1 VTAPPAGQVYVV
13 RHGET
18 EWSLAGR
25 HTGRTD
31 LDLTDA
37 GVAEA
42 TNLRAAFDSH
52 RFVEVRTS
60 PLRRAAR
67 TAEIAGL
74 VPAVTDPDL
83 AERDYG
89 GYEGMT
95 TPEIVESLG
104 RAWSVWAD
112 GVPGGET
119 PGETLDEVAVRVD
132 RVLDRVRPRLAE
144 GDVALVAHAHSLR
157 ILTARWL
164 GLDAA
169 AARLFRLETASFGV
183 LGFEHQ
189 RPVVRRWSVR
199 D

>member
-1 VTAPPAGQVYVV
+1 VTAPPPGQIYVV

-42 TNLRAAFDSH
+42 ERLRPVFDSH
-52 RFVEVRTS
+52 RFVQVRVS
-60 PLRRAAR
+60 PLRRATR

-74 VPAVTDPDL
+74 RPPMADPDL
-83 AERDYG
+83 VERDYG
-89 GYEGMT
+89 AYEGLT
-95 TPEIVESLG
+95 TPEIIESLG
-104 RAWSVWAD
+104 RQWSVWTD
-112 GVPGGET
+112 EVPRGET
-119 PGETLDEVAVRVD
+119 PGETLDQVAERLD
-132 RVLDRVRPRLAE
+132 RVLDRVRPLLSE

-164 GLDAA
+164 GGEPAL
-169 AARLFRLETASFGV
+169 ARLFRLETATYGV
-183 LGFEHQ
+183 LGFEHE
-189 RPVVRRWSVR
+189 RPVIRRWSVR

>member
-1 VTAPPAGQVYVV
+1 MTSPGQVYVV

-31 LDLTDA
+31 LDLSAA

-42 TNLRAAFDSH
+42 GHLRTALDSH

-74 VPAVTDPDL
+74 APAIADPDL
-83 AERDYG
+83 VERDYG

-95 TPEIVESLG
+95 TPEIVESVG
-104 RAWSVWAD
+104 RRWSVWAD
-112 GVPGGET
+112 GVPRGET
-119 PGETLDEVAVRVD
+119 PGETLGQVAERVD
-132 RVLDRVRPRLAE
+132 RVLERVRPRLAD

-157 ILTARWL
+157 LLTARWL

-169 AARLFRLETASFGV
+169 AARLFRLETATYGV
-183 LGFEHQ
+183 LGFEHE
-189 RPVVRRWSVR
+189 RPVIRRWSVR

>member
-1 VTAPPAGQVYVV
+1 MATPPPGQIYVI

-18 EWSLAGR
+18 DWSLAGR

-31 LDLTDA
+31 LDLTEA

-42 TNLRAAFDSH
+42 ERLRTVFDSH
-52 RFVEVRTS
+52 TFVEVRVS

-67 TAEIAGL
+67 TAEIARL
-74 VPAVTDPDL
+74 SQPVPDPDL
-83 AERDYG
+83 VERDYG
-89 GYEGMT
+89 GYEGLT

-104 RAWSVWAD
+104 RPWSVWSD
-112 GVPGGET
+112 GVPRGET
-119 PGETLDEVAVRVD
+119 PGETLDQVAARLD

-164 GLDAA
+164 GQEPAF
-169 AARLFRLETASFGV
+169 ARFFRLETATYGV
-183 LGFEHQ
+183 LGFEHD
-189 RPVVRRWSVR
+189 RPVIKRWSVR

>member
-1 VTAPPAGQVYVV
+1 VTSPPTGQVYVV

-18 EWSLAGR
+18 EWSLTGR

-31 LDLTDA
+31 LDLTDS

-42 TNLRAAFDSH
+42 AHLRSALDSH

-74 VPAVTDPDL
+74 APAVPDPDL
-83 AERDYG
+83 VERDYG
-89 GYEGMT
+89 AYEGLT
-95 TPEIVESLG
+95 TPEIIELLG
-104 RAWSVWAD
+104 RPWSVWAD
-112 GVPGGET
+112 GVPRGET
-119 PGETLDEVAVRVD
+119 PGETLDQVAERAD
-132 RVLDRVRPRLAE
+132 RVLERVRPRLAE

-157 ILTARWL
+157 VLTARWL
-164 GLDAA
+164 GLDAV
-169 AARLFRLETASFGV
+169 AARLFRLETATYGV
-183 LGFEHQ
+183 LGFEHE
-189 RPVVRRWSVR
+189 RPVIRRWSVR